1 MKIYIPEICVS
12 NIDLSLIKKYII
24 SSQKKHFLWGSD
36 SLLEIKNNKIYELN
50 ILDKKCVYTKI
61 FNLDII
67 IDDSDIDNNSLIEDN
82 ITYQIPPNHIEE
94 MNVITTYQLIRNS
107 NVFLI
112 TEHILNENNK
122 EINDFY
128 FYINTPI
135 TNELST
141 SASSSLIN
149 ENFNLQKKKIEENM
163 HAFLTILKLCD

>member
-1 MKIYIPEICVS
+1 MKIYIPEICLS
-12 NIDLSLIKKYII
+12 NIDVSLIKPYII
-24 SSQKKHFLWGSD
+24 SSQNKYFLWCLD

-67 IDDSDIDNNSLIEDN
+67 IDESDIDNNTLIEDN
-82 ITYQIPPNHIEE
+82 ITFQIPPNHIEE
-94 MNVITTYQLIRNS
+94 MKVITKYQLIPNS

-112 TEHILNENNK
+112 TEKNLNENNK

-135 TNELST
+135 TNDL
-141 SASSSLIN
+141 SASSYIN
-149 ENFNLQKKKIEENM
+149 ENFNLEKKIEENM
-163 HAFLTILKLCD
+163 HAFLTILKLCN